1 MRSKKLHLVAGLVII
16 VLSLFFAFRGVSI
29 RSLADALKEAD
40 YYYLIP
46 AIAIVILSY
55 YLRALRW
62 RILVS
67 TVKQVRTSDLFSPL
81 MIGFMANMLPAR
93 AGEFVRA
100 YLLSRKEQISFSASF
115 ATIFIERLF
124 DLIVVLILLV
134 WVLMF
139 IPEAF
144 STQELAHAARIFGI
158 TSLVLCLFIF
168 VFAAL
173 LQFKHD
179 LAMKIVRLCSRPFPR
194 RFADKVEGAVRSF
207 SDGLKIMKDRKG
219 FIYTAGLSLLIWAAF
234 IVTYYPIYLAF
245 GIKPDFPLVS
255 SLVILCLTVA
265 IFITVAPTPGFLGS
279 YHLGCVA
286 ALHGIFGI
294 QKAVAL
300 SYGIVAWIVAMG
312 STVLIGALFALKENI
327 SLGEVT
333 AGKDSGERTQ

>member
-1 MRSKKLHLVAGLVII
+1 MRSKKLHLLAGLVII
-16 VLSLFFAFRGVSI
+16 ALSLFFAFRGVSI
-29 RSLADALKEAD
+29 SELADALTQAD
-40 YYYLIP
+40 YIYLVP
-46 AIAIVILSY
+46 AVVIVIFSY

-62 RILVS
+62 RFLVC
-67 TVKQVRTSDLFSPL
+67 TVKEVKTTRLFAPL

-93 AGEFVRA
+93 AGEFIRA
-100 YLLSRKEQISFSASF
+100 YLLSKKEQISFSASF

-124 DLIVVLILLV
+124 DLVVVLLLLV
-134 WVLMF
+134 WVLLF

-144 STQELAHAARIFGI
+144 AAEELEHAARIFGI

-168 VFAAL
+168 VFATL
-173 LQFKHD
+173 LQFKKD
-179 LAMKIVRLCSRPFPR
+179 SAMKIVKLCSMPLPP
-194 RFADKVEGAVRSF
+194 RFAEKIEDAVHSF
-207 SDGLKIMKDRKG
+207 SDGLKIMKDKRG
-219 FIYTAGLSLLIWAAF
+219 FFSTVSLSLLIWSAF
-234 IVTYYPIYLAF
+234 IATYYPLYLSF

-255 SLVILCLTVA
+255 SLIILCLTVA

-279 YHLGCVA
+279 YHLGCIA

-327 SLGEVT
+327 SLGEV
-333 AGKDSGERTQ
+333 ADEQENAE